1 MIFLVKTLF
10 GKVMSS
16 GVDPRDMQCRDSDG
30 SSSRRWP
37 LTKNSLHQVK
47 LEERC
52 AYTVGQCSLSGVH
65 SWLQHL
71 MVLLGLVARL
81 PQTSG
86 RQSAETYLAPSVLA
100 PAIAGGCPT
109 KRSTMESFVI
119 HSLVRKTFQ
128 VGSFSSCSHL
138 PTWRLKV
145 DCGP

>member
-1 MIFLVKTLF
+1 MFLNCQLHGEYSEEKLALLCFTKCVKYISKVFSSWANLMEQVQTHTTL
-10 GKVMSS
+10 
-16 GVDPRDMQCRDSDG
+16 
-30 SSSRRWP
+30 
-37 LTKNSLHQVK
+37 
-47 LEERC
+47 
-52 AYTVGQCSLSGVH
+52 LSVTLCELDINPCMDRQ
-65 SWLQHL
+65 WLQHL

-81 PQTSG
+81 PQSSG

-100 PAIAGGCPT
+100 PATAGRCPT

-128 VGSFSSCSHL
+128 VGSVSSCSHL